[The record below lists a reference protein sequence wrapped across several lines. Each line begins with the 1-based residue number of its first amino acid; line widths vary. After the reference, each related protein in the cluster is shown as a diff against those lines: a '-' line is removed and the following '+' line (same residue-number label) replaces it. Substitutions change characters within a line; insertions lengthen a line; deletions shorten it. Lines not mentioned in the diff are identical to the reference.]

1 MSEYIYG
8 TDEHGGHWLTGE
20 EIVRCRDCVYN
31 AKDTYGICYRF
42 DHEHFNQPDGYCAW
56 GERKDGGEMSKFD
69 KLVCK
74 QVPFQY
80 KGYFTYYVGNNAEY
94 CIQLD
99 NSFNDGNIAVIG
111 TEIALE
117 KFFSSFSV
125 DTDIALAKAGF
136 YQKNNS

>member
-1 MSEYIYG
+1 M
-8 TDEHGGHWLTGE
+8 L
-20 EIVRCRDCVYN
+20 
-31 AKDTYGICYRF
+31 
-42 DHEHFNQPDGYCAW
+42 
-56 GERKDGGEMSKFD
+56 D

-74 QVPFQY
+74 QVPFKY
-80 KGYFTYYVGNNAEY
+80 KGYFTYYTGNNAEY